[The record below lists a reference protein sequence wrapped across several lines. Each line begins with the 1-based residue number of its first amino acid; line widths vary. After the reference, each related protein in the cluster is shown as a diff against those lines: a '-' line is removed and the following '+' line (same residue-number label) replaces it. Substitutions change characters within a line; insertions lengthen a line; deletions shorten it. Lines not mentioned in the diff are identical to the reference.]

1 MKNKKR
7 ISKLLLISSTALS
20 VPMICTVVAKSS
32 PRIRIPKM
40 ISSGISRIGGL
51 FRPSTSSTQTPRVV
65 LTNNLRAN
73 VGSSSTSSLNQNTS
87 SRGVTSSSTPSTSQG
102 TTPQYNF
109 DKYRQTNYYKQA
121 NLNNRRVLKPTSSS
135 SSSSLSSSS
144 SSSSGSSSIILENRK
159 TQSGGLFQVREGLDG
174 KKHRIEITSKGTRT
188 ETFDKDGNL
197 VLISE
202 RGPNGLITEW
212 IKDGKVVKQEIRDKT
227 GVITNKFDS
236 NGSLISSN
244 KLSR

>member
-40 ISSGISRIGGL
+40 ITSGISRIGNI

-65 LTNNLRAN
+65 LTSNLRAN

-87 SRGVTSSSTPSTSQG
+87 SNVATSSSTPSTSQV
-102 TTPQYNF
+102 TTSQYNF

-135 SSSSLSSSS
+135 SSS
-144 SSSSGSSSIILENRK
+144 GSRNIILENRK
-159 TQSGGLFQVREGLDG
+159 TNGGGLFQVREGLDG

-197 VLISE
+197 ILRSE
-202 RGPNGLITEW
+202 RGANGLITEW

>member
-40 ISSGISRIGGL
+40 ITNGISRIGGL
-51 FRPSTSSTQTPRVV
+51 FRPPTSSTQTPRVV

-73 VGSSSTSSLNQNTS
+73 AGSSSTSSLNQNTS
-87 SRGVTSSSTPSTSQG
+87 SKGVTSSSTPSTSQG
-102 TTPQYNF
+102 TAPQYNF
-109 DKYRQTNYYKQA
+109 DKYRQTNFYKQA
-121 NLNNRRVLKPTSSS
+121 NLDNRRVLKPTSSS
-135 SSSSLSSSS
+135 SSSSSSSV
-144 SSSSGSSSIILENRK
+144 SSIVLENRK
-159 TQSGGLFQVREGLDG
+159 TSGGGLFQVREGLDG
-174 KKHRIEITSKGTRT
+174 KKHRIEITSTGTRT
-188 ETFDKDGNL
+188 KTYDKDGNL

-212 IKDGKVVKQEIRDKT
+212 IKDGKVTKQEIRNQT

>member
-32 PRIRIPKM
+32 PRIKIPKM
-40 ISSGISRIGGL
+40 ITNGISRLGGL
-51 FRPSTSSTQTPRVV
+51 FRPPTSSTQTPRVV
-65 LTNNLRAN
+65 LTSNLRAN

-87 SRGVTSSSTPSTSQG
+87 SKGVTSSSTPSTSQV
-102 TTPQYNF
+102 TTSQYNF

-135 SSSSLSSSS
+135 SSSG
-144 SSSSGSSSIILENRK
+144 SGNIILENRK
-159 TQSGGLFQVREGLDG
+159 TNGGGLFQVREGLDG
-174 KKHRIEITSKGTRT
+174 KKHRIEITSTGTRT
-188 ETFDKDGNL
+188 ETFDKDGK
-197 VLISE
+197 LILRSE
-202 RGPNGLITEW
+202 RGANGLVTEW
-212 IKDGKVVKQEIRDKT
+212 ISNGKVTKQEIRNQT

>member
-40 ISSGISRIGGL
+40 ITNGISRIGGL
-51 FRPSTSSTQTPRVV
+51 FRPPTSSTQTPRVV
-65 LTNNLRAN
+65 LTSNLRAN

-87 SRGVTSSSTPSTSQG
+87 SKGVTSSSTPSTSQV
-102 TTPQYNF
+102 TTSQYNF

-135 SSSSLSSSS
+135 SSSG
-144 SSSSGSSSIILENRK
+144 SGNIILENRK
-159 TQSGGLFQVREGLDG
+159 TNGGGLFQVREGLDG
-174 KKHRIEITSKGTRT
+174 KKHRIEITSTGTRT
-188 ETFDKDGNL
+188 KTYDKDGNL

-212 IKDGKVVKQEIRDKT
+212 IKDGKVTKQEIRNQT

>member
-40 ISSGISRIGGL
+40 ITNGISRIGGL
-51 FRPSTSSTQTPRVV
+51 FRPPTSSTQTPRVV
-65 LTNNLRAN
+65 LTSNLRAN

-87 SRGVTSSSTPSTSQG
+87 SKGVTSSSTPSTSQG
-102 TTPQYNF
+102 ITPQYNF

-135 SSSSLSSSS
+135 SSSG
-144 SSSSGSSSIILENRK
+144 SGNIILENRK
-159 TQSGGLFQVREGLDG
+159 TNGGGLFQIREGLDG

-202 RGPNGLITEW
+202 RGPKGLITEW
-212 IKDGKVVKQEIRDKT
+212 IKDGKVTKQEIRNQT

-244 KLSR
+244 KL